1 MRRANSTR
9 PGNLVAGIAA
19 VCAAVLT
26 AGCAVTIAG
35 KGEPARDSA
44 GIVGVGRSIAGVLP
58 TRTELAAILRSAVED
73 SGFPPSVGDSDVL
86 SSFLPED
93 GAGCAGVAYPMLRN
107 PYRGAPVRAVADQN
121 WSGIEGRFRVKAGAV
136 ALASPRDARALFAR
150 FVEQWRRC
158 QGKSV
163 VLRHGPDE
171 VGIPDYRQEIAD
183 VSATGPTLTAV
194 VLLTSSGVDSLSL
207 PNERAMAVAYNCIID
222 VEVTDFRRPQGDT
235 PTPVHARDVAEK
247 MMTKAGA

>member
-1 MRRANSTR
+1 M
-9 PGNLVAGIAA
+9 AGIAA

-26 AGCAVTIAG
+26 AGCAVTVAG

-44 GIVGVGRSIAGVLP
+44 GIVGVGRSITDVLP
-58 TRTELAAILRSAVED
+58 TRAELAAVLRSPVED

-93 GAGCAGVAYPMLRN
+93 ACAGVAYPMLKD
-107 PYRGAPVRAVADQN
+107 PYRGTPVRAVADKN
-121 WSGIEGRFRVKAGAV
+121 WSGVDTRFRVQVGAV
-136 ALASPRDARALFAR
+136 ALASPRDARAVFAR
-150 FVEQWRRC
+150 FVEQWQRC

-163 VLRHGPDE
+163 VLKSGPDE
-171 VGIPDYRQEIAD
+171 VGIPDYRHEITG
-183 VSATGPTLTAV
+183 VSVTGPVLTAV
-194 VLLTSSGVDSLSL
+194 VMLTSSGSDSLSL

-222 VEVTDFRRPQGDT
+222 VEVTDFRWREGSA
-235 PTPVHARDVAEK
+235 PTSGHARDVAEK